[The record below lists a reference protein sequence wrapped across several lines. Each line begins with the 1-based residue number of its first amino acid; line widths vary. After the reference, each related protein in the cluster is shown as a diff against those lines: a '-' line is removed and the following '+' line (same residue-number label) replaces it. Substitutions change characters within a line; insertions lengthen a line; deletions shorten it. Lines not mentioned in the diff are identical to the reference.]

1 MRGVIVSFEIENLK
15 EHNKVAQYSILIA
28 EGDPDIIQ
36 YLSGTLLANGFDTS
50 STSSGANAL
59 ELYKKNSPDLVV
71 ADLSISE
78 LDGLELL
85 EALRTYDPN
94 ARVILTTA
102 SASKEMFARGF
113 RLGALD
119 ILEKPLEPE
128 FLISK
133 IRELLAREDRALE
146 GNLQMMSLAS
156 IIQINCEERN
166 QAQITLNH
174 LGQDGTIF
182 FKDGE
187 MIHAESAGLTG
198 EEAVYSLLPWEHG
211 SFQLKM
217 GVEPRLRTI
226 NKPWSGVLLEGMRR
240 IDEATA
246 GWSPNWDDG
255 DEGTPEKDLEQPNQ
269 LQERIVKALGNI
281 REVESVVICSA
292 DGTILAQ
299 DKSKDPQRDA
309 ALGGM
314 IIEQAELIGGFLECG
329 EFQRAIL
336 TGSKNRFY
344 IQQKDENMLNLN
356 LSKRSSAETVFESVE
371 TIHKRYQSS

>member
-1 MRGVIVSFEIENLK
+1 MD
-15 EHNKVAQYSILIA
+15 QYSILIA

-59 ELYKKNSPDLVV
+59 ELYKKDTPDLVI
-71 ADLSISE
+71 ADMAISE
-78 LDGLELL
+78 FDGLRLL
-85 EALRTYDPN
+85 EELRAYDPN

-102 SASKEMFARGF
+102 SASKEVIARGF

-166 QAQITLNH
+166 QAQLTLNH

-187 MIHAESAGLTG
+187 MIHAESAGFTG
-198 EEAVYSLLPWEHG
+198 EEAIYSLLRWENG

-217 GVEPRLRTI
+217 GVEPRQRTI
-226 NKPWSGVLLEGMRR
+226 NKSWSGVLLEGMRR
-240 IDEATA
+240 IDESTA
-246 GWSPNWDDG
+246 GWSPDWDEED
-255 DEGTPEKDLEQPNQ
+255 TSPEEEQEQPNQ
-269 LQERIVKALGNI
+269 LQERIVKALRSI
-281 REVESVVICSA
+281 RDVESALICSD
-292 DGTILAQ
+292 DGTVLAQ
-299 DKSKDPQRDA
+299 DNSKDPQSDA
-309 ALGGM
+309 ELGG
-314 IIEQAELIGGFLECG
+314 IIFEQAESIGGFLEGG
-329 EFQRAIL
+329 EFQRAVL
-336 TGSKNRFY
+336 SGSKNRFY
-344 IQQKDENMLNLN
+344 VQQKNENVLFLN
-356 LSKRSSAETVFESVE
+356 LSIRSSADSVFESVE
-371 TIHKRYQSS
+371 TVHKRYQ

>member
-246 GWSPNWDDG
+246 GGSPDWDDG